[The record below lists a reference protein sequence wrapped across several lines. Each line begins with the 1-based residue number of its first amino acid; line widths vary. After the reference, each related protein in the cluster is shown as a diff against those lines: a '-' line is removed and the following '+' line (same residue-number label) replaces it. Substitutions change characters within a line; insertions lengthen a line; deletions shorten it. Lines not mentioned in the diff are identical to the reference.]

1 MGLRMLGLRV
11 IVILDYSGLQVLLVV
26 VAAAAAGV
34 VVAAAVLLLLAVVV
48 VVVVVAA
55 AAVVVLL
62 LCHSHVV
69 SAFSSRHCKSIYAK
83 QFHRKRQHPVRCVIC
98 LVERLCLGGCQIM
111 GSYYITAPII

>member
-26 VAAAAAGV
+26 VAAAAGV

-98 LVERLCLGGCQIM
+98 LVERLCLGGCQNY
-111 GSYYITAPII
+111 GVLL